1 MPDEAQRA
9 TQASS
14 RPPGPVR
21 VAVIAALA
29 LVAISLV
36 WIASEQH
43 YRSCV
48 ASAQARYP
56 AIPVSAFNRKDIG
69 PVKVSFVNERTKAVE
84 SCHHF

>member
-1 MPDEAQRA
+1 MADEAQRA
-9 TQASS
+9 THAPS
-14 RPPGPVR
+14 RVPALVR
-21 VAVIAALA
+21 VVVIAAVV
-29 LVAISLV
+29 LVAVSVV

-56 AIPVSAFNRKDIG
+56 AVPVSAFNRKDVG
-69 PVKVSFVNERTKAVE
+69 PVKVSFVKERTKAVE

>member
-1 MPDEAQRA
+1 
-9 TQASS
+9 
-14 RPPGPVR
+14 
-21 VAVIAALA
+21 VIAALA

-43 YRSCV
+43 YRSCI

-56 AIPVSAFNRKDIG
+56 AVPVSAFNRKDVG

>member
-1 MPDEAQRA
+1 MADEAQRA
-9 TQASS
+9 TPGRS
-14 RPPGPVR
+14 RPPGLVR
-21 VAVIAALA
+21 AAVIAALA

-36 WIASEQH
+36 WSASEQH
-43 YRSCV
+43 YRSCI

-56 AIPVSAFNRKDIG
+56 AVPVSAFNRKDVG